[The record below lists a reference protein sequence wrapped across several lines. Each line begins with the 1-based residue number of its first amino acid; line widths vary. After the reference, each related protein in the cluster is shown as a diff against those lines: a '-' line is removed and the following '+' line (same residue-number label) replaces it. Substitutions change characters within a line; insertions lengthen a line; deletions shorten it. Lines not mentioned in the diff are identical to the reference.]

1 MSTNLP
7 IVIESPNR
15 YPVASALSL
24 YGAKKAFKLFSN
36 SSTLSA
42 GTSSILL
49 REIQI
54 EPVNYRPINYRPLP
68 KKLRQKASEFDVGD
82 TSQGFVNF
90 CPFNRIGR
98 VKRSLSMF
106 VAQIFHYN
114 MRLRQCKIA
123 VFYRRYC
130 SLKWLNF
137 RIHAKGL
144 LYLGIDF
151 QVPFFFLF
159 IFHQVNLFEIVFHAE

>member
-54 EPVNYRPINYRPLP
+54 EPVNYRPLP

-90 CPFNRIGR
+90 RSFHRISR
-98 VKRSLSMF
+98 VKSSLTMF

-114 MRLRQCKIA
+114 MRFRQCKIA
-123 VFYRRYC
+123 VFYRRHY

-159 IFHQVNLFEIVFHAE
+159 IFHQVNLLEIVFHAE